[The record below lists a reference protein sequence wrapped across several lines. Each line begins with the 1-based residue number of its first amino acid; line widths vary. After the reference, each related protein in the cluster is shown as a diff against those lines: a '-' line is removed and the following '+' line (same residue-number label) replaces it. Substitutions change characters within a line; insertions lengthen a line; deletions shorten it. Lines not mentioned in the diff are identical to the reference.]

1 MSFAIFADTGS
12 DQEENGGCSPLTT
25 ATTTASPSRS
35 PEPEEEHHEEQM
47 TPEHQN
53 EKSFQVKPEIESVE
67 DNNNRVAMAKPSS
80 EEREPNASGSMPSSP
95 VAEASA
101 EEAATER
108 SSEKEKDIEVDV
120 EMGDE
125 PPSSAVPSTEV
136 ALPGAAGAPVTL
148 EAIQNMQ
155 MAIAQFAAKT
165 IANGSNGA
173 DNEAAMKQLTF
184 LQQTLFNLQQQQLF
198 QIQLIQQLQSQLALN
213 QAKQEELEEDQ
224 DQEQEQEQDAEQETD
239 TYEEEERIADMELR
253 QKAEARMAEA
263 KARQHL
269 INAGVPLRES
279 SGSPAESL
287 KRRREQDHESQPN
300 RRPSLDRTHK
310 EDAARDALAKLKEM
324 ENTPLPFGSDLA
336 SSIITHHDDL
346 PEPNSLDLLQKRAQE
361 VLDSASQGILANSMA
376 DDFAFGEKSGEG
388 KGRNEPFFKHRC
400 RYCGKVFG
408 SDSALQIHIR
418 SHTGERPFK
427 CNVCGSRFTTKG
439 NLKVH
444 FQRHAQKFPHV
455 PMNATPIPE
464 HMDKFHPPLL
474 DQMSPTD
481 SSPTKVGIILKV
493 NKYSYQN

>member
-1 MSFAIFADTGS
+1 MLFSVFSDIGS

-35 PEPEEEHHEEQM
+35 PEPEEEQPEEQSTSEQSIPEQS
-47 TPEHQN
+47 TPDHQLEN
-53 EKSFQVKPEIESVE
+53 DIKSEAKSEIEPVE
-67 DNNNRVAMAKPSS
+67 DNNNRVAMTKPSS

-108 SSEKEKDIEVDV
+108 TPEKEKEKDVEVDV
-120 EMGDE
+120 EMPDE
-125 PPSSAVPSTEV
+125 APSSAVPSTEV
-136 ALPGAAGAPVTL
+136 TLPGGAGAPVTL

-173 DNEAAMKQLTF
+173 DNEAAMKQLAF

-213 QAKQEELEEDQ
+213 QAKQEEDTEEDA
-224 DQEQEQEQDAEQETD
+224 DQEQDQEQETD

-287 KRRREQDHESQPN
+287 KRRREHDHESQPN
-300 RRPSLDRTHK
+300 RRPSLDNTHK
-310 EDAARDALAKLKEM
+310 ADTAQDALAKLKEM
-324 ENTPLPFGSDLA
+324 ENKD
-336 SSIITHHDDL
+336 
-346 PEPNSLDLLQKRAQE
+346 
-361 VLDSASQGILANSMA
+361 V
-376 DDFAFGEKSGEG
+376 
-388 KGRNEPFFKHRC
+388 
-400 RYCGKVFG
+400 
-408 SDSALQIHIR
+408 
-418 SHTGERPFK
+418 
-427 CNVCGSRFTTKG
+427 
-439 NLKVH
+439 
-444 FQRHAQKFPHV
+444 
-455 PMNATPIPE
+455 
-464 HMDKFHPPLL
+464 
-474 DQMSPTD
+474 
-481 SSPTKVGIILKV
+481 
-493 NKYSYQN
+493 